1 MTPQLKK
8 QFIEINK
15 TSYNIKYEL
24 QNMIDN
30 IKKIEKLKLLKN
42 KQTYVNNINKIN
54 ELLKELIN
62 INENEY
68 NDVKIKGI

>member
-30 IKKIEKLKLLKN
+30 IKTIEKLKLLKN
-42 KQTYVNNINKIN
+42 KQKYVNNINKIN